1 MLIETTPLF
10 TSGRLDLSANQVLQD
25 LNEIEAL
32 PFQLVMFPGQSRE
45 VDDKFYTLRS
55 IQGAISAGLITVTM
69 PTIVKSFTDLND
81 VPNSYTGQR
90 DKLVKVRTDEAGLD
104 FAMRLTVSATEPSD
118 PEVGDL
124 WVDIS

>member
-10 TSGRLDLSANQVLQD
+10 TSGRLDLSANPTLQD
-25 LNEIEAL
+25 LIEIEAL
-32 PFQLVMFPGQSRE
+32 PFQLVMFPGQSIE
-45 VDDKFYTLRS
+45 VDDKFYDLRS
-55 IQGAISAGLITVTM
+55 IQGAISAGFITVTM